1 MNLAASCGWL
11 RASRLG
17 RFDWVSMPSRA
28 ACALLLGAALLLSGC
43 GKGSVERKR
52 AIRACMNRPAEDHG
66 RCIRPFNAEHLL
78 GLTLAG
84 ARKLAAR
91 YGYEVE
97 RVAPL
102 ERDEFLIADYE
113 SDRLDVECSGIS
125 EDSIVVALKE
135 QG

>member
-1 MNLAASCGWL
+1 MPIRLACS
-11 RASRLG
+11 
-17 RFDWVSMPSRA
+17 
-28 ACALLLGAALLLSGC
+28 LLLCAAVALCGC
-43 GKGSVERKR
+43 GGSSVERKR
-52 AIRACMNRPAEDHG
+52 AIRICMNRPAEDH
-66 RCIRPFNAEHLL
+66 RLCIRPFNAEHLL

-91 YGYEVE
+91 YGYDVE

-102 ERDEFLIADYE
+102 AQDEFLIADYE

-125 EDSIVVALKE
+125 EDSIVVAFKE